1 MCGKSIR
8 QQVGSEIEICFRSVS
23 VSPSVGQIVGPEC
36 PCALDNGSA
45 VYPHYDRAAAI
56 GGGRTYVALK
66 GVSTSIIQIPG
77 LDALQQPKYVTE
89 FHGVIILQCTQPTI
103 KSLA

>member
-23 VSPSVGQIVGPEC
+23 VSPSVGQIVGPDC

-56 GGGRTYVALK
+56 GGGRTYVPLK

-77 LDALQQPKYVTE
+77 LDALQPPKHVRD
-89 FHGVIILQCTQPTI
+89 FPCVIIWQRT
-103 KSLA
+103 K